1 MIPLVAS
8 LVLTGLDLAVQVER
22 NRHRPG
28 HVPSEQSERAAR
40 TVEQFRQL
48 LASAVRENRN
58 MAEDEIRFWFD
69 RVNADRQELRRRA
82 DENKAGRGDDPA

>member
-28 HVPSEQSERAAR
+28 YVPSQRAEDAAR
-40 TVEQFRQL
+40 TVEQFRDM
-48 LASAVRENRN
+48 LANAVRENRT
-58 MAEDEIRFWFD
+58 MSDDEINFWFR
-69 RVNADRQELRRRA
+69 RVNDDRRELKRRA
-82 DENKAGRGDDPA
+82 DENPAGSVG

>member
-8 LVLTGLDLAVQVER
+8 LILTGLDLAIQVER

-28 HVPSEQSERAAR
+28 ERPSREAESAAR

-58 MAEDEIRFWFD
+58 MAEDEIQFWFN
-69 RVNADRQELRRRA
+69 RVNADRKELRRRA
-82 DENKAGRGDDPA
+82 DENLAGKPD

>member
-22 NRHRPG
+22 SRHRPDYI
-28 HVPSEQSERAAR
+28 PSEQSERAAR

-48 LASAVRENRN
+48 LANAVRENRT
-58 MAEDEIRFWFD
+58 MSQDEIKFWFD
-69 RVNADRQELRRRA
+69 RVNLDRQELRRRA
-82 DENKAGRGDDPA
+82 DQNSAG

>member
-8 LVLTGLDLAVQVER
+8 LVLTGLDLAIQVER

-28 HVPSEQSERAAR
+28 QMPSEQSRRAAE
-40 TVEQFRQL
+40 TVGQFRQI

-58 MAEDEIRFWFD
+58 MAEDEIKFWFD
-69 RVNADRQELRRRA
+69 RVNADRNELKRRA

>member
-8 LVLTGLDLAVQVER
+8 LVLTGLDLAVQIER
-22 NRHRPG
+22 NRHRPDY
-28 HVPSEQSERAAR
+28 VPSEQAERAAR

-58 MAEDEIRFWFD
+58 MSTDEIKFWFD
-69 RVNADRQELRRRA
+69 RVNSDRQELRRRA
-82 DENKAGRGDDPA
+82 DENKAG

>member
-8 LVLTGLDLAVQVER
+8 LVLTGLDLAIQVER

-28 HVPSEQSERAAR
+28 EMPPQEAERAAR
-40 TVEQFRQL
+40 TVEQFRQM

-58 MAEDEIRFWFD
+58 MADDEIQFWFD
-69 RVNADRQELRRRA
+69 RVNADRKELKRRA
-82 DENKAGRGDDPA
+82 DENLAGKTD

>member
-28 HVPSEQSERAAR
+28 HAPLERSERAAR
-40 TVEQFRQL
+40 TVEQFREM
-48 LASAVRENRN
+48 LAAAVRENRT
-58 MAEDEIRFWFD
+58 MSQDEIKFWLD
-69 RVNADRQELRRRA
+69 RVNQNRQDLRRRA
-82 DENKAGRGDDPA
+82 DENPAG

>member
-8 LVLTGLDLAVQVER
+8 LVLTGLDLAIQVER

-28 HVPSEQSERAAR
+28 YVPSERAEDAAR

-48 LASAVRENRN
+48 LANAVRENRT
-58 MAEDEIRFWFD
+58 MSDEEIEFWFN
-69 RVNADRQELRRRA
+69 RVNADRKELRRRA
-82 DENKAGRGDDPA
+82 DENSAGGA

>member
-28 HVPSEQSERAAR
+28 YVPSEQSARAAQ
-40 TVEQFRQL
+40 TVEQFRQI

-58 MAEDEIRFWFD
+58 MADDEIQFWFN

-82 DENKAGRGDDPA
+82 DENLAGKTD

>member
-22 NRHRPG
+22 NRHHPDY
-28 HVPSEQSERAAR
+28 VPSEQSERATQ

-48 LASAVRENRN
+48 LANAVRENRN
-58 MAEDEIRFWFD
+58 MADDEIKFWFD
-69 RVNADRQELRRRA
+69 RVNLDRQELKRFA
-82 DENKAGRGDDPA
+82 ANNKA

>member
-28 HVPSEQSERAAR
+28 QVPSEQSERAAQ

-48 LASAVRENRN
+48 LANAVRENRT
-58 MAEDEIRFWFD
+58 MSDDEIRFWFD
-69 RVNADRQELRRRA
+69 RVNADRRELRRRA
-82 DENKAGRGDDPA
+82 DENPA